1 MRLSI
6 SSIVITICMSTVLIF
21 FFNYM
26 ISNTNKFKIFR
37 TDFLSFLILIIILR
51 IIFPFEFPFTITIVA
66 QNFMNPLFSLLKKE
80 ILFDVNLSQIL
91 FLIWLIGILYLS
103 VKLSHIHRC
112 SAQIVKRIKLKSSI
126 HNASEFINTTIG
138 KKYTVMVSDLVKSP
152 MIFGFNNIIFLPDIV
167 LSEKEIKNVLY
178 HEIQHIKNHD
188 TFIKLIINALVVVY
202 WWFPPIYS
210 FRRNINSFLEVR
222 VDDQVTS
229 KMSSEERLDYAATL
243 ISIQKKIKSKDNN
256 FSTSVFFIN
265 DSDNILSFRINYLL
279 DGAFLK
285 RTNPIFLLILCII
298 PFISNGIILEPAY
311 YNSHLLKDTVNS
323 QSLNDKGYI
332 VQHKDGTYTLIYNG
346 ESAYLG
352 KSIPKELSDIS
363 IIKESEAKP

>member
-1 MRLSI
+1 MNISVSSFFITLCI
-6 SSIVITICMSTVLIF
+6 SSLLIF
-21 FFNYM
+21 FFNFM

-37 TDFLSFLILIIILR
+37 TDFLLFLILIIVLR
-51 IIFPFEFPFTITIVA
+51 IVLPLEFPFTITIVV
-66 QNFMNPLFSLLKKE
+66 QSLMNPLFSLLNNE
-80 ILFDVNLSQIL
+80 IIL
-91 FLIWLIGILYLS
+91 GVSFSWILLTIWITGIFYFS
-103 VKLSHIHRC
+103 IKMIYIHKC
-112 SAQIVKRIKLKSSI
+112 SSRIVDRINSKAAIHSS
-126 HNASEFINTTIG
+126 SEFINTG
-138 KKYTVMVSDLVKSP
+138 NNKKYTVLISNLINSP
-152 MIFGFNNIIFLPDIV
+152 MVFGFNNIIFLPDIV

-311 YNSHLLKDTVNS
+311 YNSHLLKHTVNS

-352 KSIPKELSDIS
+352 KSIPKELRDIS

>member
-66 QNFMNPLFSLLKKE
+66 QNLMNPLFSLLKKE

-152 MIFGFNNIIFLPDIV
+152 MIF
-167 LSEKEIKNVLY
+167 
-178 HEIQHIKNHD
+178 
-188 TFIKLIINALVVVY
+188 
-202 WWFPPIYS
+202 
-210 FRRNINSFLEVR
+210 
-222 VDDQVTS
+222 
-229 KMSSEERLDYAATL
+229 
-243 ISIQKKIKSKDNN
+243 
-256 FSTSVFFIN
+256 
-265 DSDNILSFRINYLL
+265 
-279 DGAFLK
+279 
-285 RTNPIFLLILCII
+285 
-298 PFISNGIILEPAY
+298 
-311 YNSHLLKDTVNS
+311 
-323 QSLNDKGYI
+323 
-332 VQHKDGTYTLIYNG
+332 
-346 ESAYLG
+346 
-352 KSIPKELSDIS
+352 
-363 IIKESEAKP
+363 

>member
-6 SSIVITICMSTVLIF
+6 SSIVITICISTVLIF

-66 QNFMNPLFSLLKKE
+66 QNLMNPLFSLLKKE

-285 RTNPIFLLILCII
+285 RTNPIFVSVKQNTPILVDD
-298 PFISNGIILEPAY
+298 LMR
-311 YNSHLLKDTVNS
+311 
-323 QSLNDKGYI
+323 
-332 VQHKDGTYTLIYNG
+332 
-346 ESAYLG
+346 
-352 KSIPKELSDIS
+352 
-363 IIKESEAKP
+363 